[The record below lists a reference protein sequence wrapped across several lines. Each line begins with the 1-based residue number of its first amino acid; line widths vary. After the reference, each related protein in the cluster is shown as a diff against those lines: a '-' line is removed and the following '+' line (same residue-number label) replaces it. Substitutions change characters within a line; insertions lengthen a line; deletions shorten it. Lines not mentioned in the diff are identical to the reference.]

1 MTIIP
6 KKSLYFLIIFLLIG
20 LFLRVLYFH
29 DLTFGYDQARDALQ
43 SISILKSRDIKI
55 IGPTT
60 DIRGLFHSP
69 FYWYIISPFYYF
81 SGGNPEIARIPM
93 ILINLLNIVFIYFLV
108 KKIFKNEKIALL
120 SSFFMAV
127 SFEAVQ
133 YARWL
138 SNPPPALLTTAVF
151 FYGLWL
157 VLKKE
162 KIGLPLM
169 LFFWG
174 LSVNFQFFLAY
185 QVVFVIFAV
194 IFLLI
199 KDKKVIIESLKKYF
213 WLYVLSLLSFS
224 FYIAAQLKF
233 KFLGLIT
240 FLSFLTK
247 SGEEKN
253 NLLPKL
259 ISFSNKLIHNLANN
273 LTARNIFIAK
283 IILIFILGYV
293 IYSLVLKKK
302 WKKEVLFLFIW
313 FISPII
319 IYPLQNNDSYF
330 LNIGNLYPL
339 IILVVLMVFELKSQ
353 FKKIGRLLF
362 IIAVGLITM
371 TNVYLILDNNKGGE
385 SLFSVQYKQ
394 NLADELKIIDYL
406 YQSSNKKIF
415 AVNTLTNPLYINTTW
430 AYLFDWYG
438 KKKYGYMPIWWGAYL
453 DDFGKEIR
461 FSDEKE
467 LRVGDKLYLILEP
480 SVFHDDYFKAYVRF
494 DNTRS
499 TLLKKLDFNTHK
511 VEERRISLIKGFS
524 RDELTNLLQIK

>member
-1 MTIIP
+1 MTKIP
-6 KKSLYFLIIFLLIG
+6 KKSLYFLTIFLFIG
-20 LFLRVLYFH
+20 IFLRVLYFH
-29 DLTFGYDQARDALQ
+29 DLTFGYDQARDALE
-43 SISILKSRDIKI
+43 SIKIIKNHDIKI

-69 FYWYIISPFYYF
+69 LFWYIISPFYFF
-81 SGGNPEIARIPM
+81 SGGSPEIARIPM
-93 ILINLLNIVFIYFLV
+93 ILINLVNIVFIYFFAR
-108 KKIFKNEKIALL
+108 KIFNNEKIALL
-120 SSFFMAV
+120 SSLLMAV

-138 SNPPPALLTTAVF
+138 SNPPPALLTIGIF
-151 FYGLWL
+151 FYGFWL
-157 VLKKE
+157 VLEKK

-169 LFFWG
+169 LLFWG

-199 KDKKVIIESLKKYF
+199 KDRKVIIESIKKYY
-213 WLYVLSLLSFS
+213 WLYGLSFLSFS

-233 KFLGLIT
+233 KFQGLVS

-247 SGEEKN
+247 SGKEKS
-253 NLLPKL
+253 NLLPRLVNFVNRL
-259 ISFSNKLIHNLANN
+259 IYNLANN
-273 LTARNIFIAK
+273 LTAQNIFIAK
-283 IILIFILGYV
+283 IILIFILGFV
-293 IYSLVLKKK
+293 IYSLALKKK
-302 WKKEVLFLFIW
+302 WRKEIFFLFVW
-313 FISPII
+313 LISPII
-319 IYPLQNNDSYF
+319 IYPLQRNDSYF

-371 TNVYLILDNNKGGE
+371 TNIYLILDNNKGGE

-430 AYLFDWYG
+430 TYLFDWYG
-438 KKKYGYMPIWWGAYL
+438 KKKYGYMPVWWGAYL
-453 DDFGKEIR
+453 DDFGKEIK
-461 FSDEKE
+461 FSDEKK
-467 LRVGDKLYLILEP
+467 LRVGDKLYLVIEP
-480 SVFHDDYFKAYVRF
+480 PVFHDDYFKAYVRF

-511 VEERRISLIKGFS
+511 VEERKINLIKGFS
-524 RDELTNLLQIK
+524 RDELTDLLQIK

>member
-1 MTIIP
+1 MI
-6 KKSLYFLIIFLLIG
+6 KSRYILMAILIIGLVLRLI
-20 LFLRVLYFH
+20 YFH

-43 SISILKSRDIKI
+43 SISIIKNLDIKI

-60 DIRGLFHSP
+60 DIRGLYHGP
-69 FYWYIISPFYYF
+69 LYWYIISPFYYF

-93 ILINLLNIVFIYFLV
+93 ILINLLNIVFIYYLV
-108 KKIFKNEKIALL
+108 KKIFKNEKIAFL

-138 SNPPPALLTTAVF
+138 SNPTPALLTTAVF

-169 LFFWG
+169 LLFWV

-185 QVVFVIFAV
+185 QVVFVIFALF
-194 IFLLI
+194 FLLI
-199 KDKKVIIESLKKYF
+199 KDRRLIIESIKKYY
-213 WLYVLSLLSFS
+213 WLYGLSFLSFS

-233 KFLGLIT
+233 KFQGLIS
-240 FLSFLTK
+240 FLSFFTK
-247 SGEEKN
+247 SGQEK
-253 NLLPKL
+253 LVLWPKFLNFLNSL
-259 ISFSNKLIHNLANN
+259 IDNFANN
-273 LTARNIFIAK
+273 LTAQNIFLAK
-283 IILIFILGYV
+283 IILGFLLGYV
-293 IYSLVLKKK
+293 IYNLVLRKK
-302 WKKEVLFLFIW
+302 WRKETLFLFVW
-313 FISPII
+313 LISPII
-319 IYPLQNNDSYF
+319 IYTLQRNDSYF

-339 IILVVLMVFELKSQ
+339 IILVVLMIFELKNQ

-362 IIAVGLITM
+362 IIVVGLITM
-371 TNVYLILDNNKGGE
+371 TNVYLIIINNQGGE
-385 SLFSVQYKQ
+385 YLFSVQYKQ

-415 AVNTLTNPLYINTTW
+415 AVNTLTNPLYVNTTW

-438 KKKYGYMPIWWGAYL
+438 KKKYGYMPVWWGAYL
-453 DDFGKEIR
+453 DDFGKEIK
-461 FSDEKE
+461 FSDEKK

-480 SVFHDDYFKAYVRF
+480 SVFHEDYFKAYVRF

-499 TLLKKLDFNTHK
+499 ILLKKLDFNTHK
-511 VEERRISLIKGFS
+511 VEERKINLIKSFS